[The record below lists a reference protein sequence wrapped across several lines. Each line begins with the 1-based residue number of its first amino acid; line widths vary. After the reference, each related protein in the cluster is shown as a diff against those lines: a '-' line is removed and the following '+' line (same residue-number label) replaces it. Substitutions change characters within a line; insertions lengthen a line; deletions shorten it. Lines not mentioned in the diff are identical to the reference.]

1 MEWKERYESNED
13 TEVFAIFIEN
23 RLTDD
28 ETFDIF
34 FYRFPISRL
43 SSVKPHFLSLF
54 LSLSIFV
61 HKTVLSFTHS
71 SQALGYAFPT
81 ETVCILPMS
90 PFSLCLATFHSLLSL
105 RLSLRFPASLL
116 ANAVFL
122 SFPSYL
128 LTLSPPP
135 SFAARPFL
143 WINFF
148 EPLRSLLMSIER
160 MFASIFS
167 HDRFDRI

>member
-54 LSLSIFV
+54 LSLHLRSQNGSIVYAFLTGTRLRVSNWDCVYITYEPLFPLSCHVPLSPLSPSIF
-61 HKTVLSFTHS
+61 
-71 SQALGYAFPT
+71 AFS
-81 ETVCILPMS
+81 CIS
-90 PFSLCLATFHSLLSL
+90 P
-105 RLSLRFPASLL
+105 R
-116 ANAVFL
+116 NAVFL

-148 EPLRSLLMSIER
+148 EPLHSLLMSVER